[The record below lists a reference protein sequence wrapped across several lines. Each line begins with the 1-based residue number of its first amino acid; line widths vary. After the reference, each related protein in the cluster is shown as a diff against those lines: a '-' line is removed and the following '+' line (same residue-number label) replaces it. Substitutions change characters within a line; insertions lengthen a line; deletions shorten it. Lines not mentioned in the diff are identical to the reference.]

1 MSQWTNAN
9 NWLMPVL
16 VQFVKNVIII
26 IVIFLNDDDDGDM
39 YDMMMMFK

>member
-16 VQFVKNVIII
+16 VQLVKNVIIV
-26 IVIFLNDDDDGDM
+26 IVIYLNDDDGDM